1 MQGGECLRNENCTSD
16 LVFTVRINLTVLT
29 FSSSARKPA
38 PIAPIASCSNCIILS
53 VYTLELHFD
62 DNHEYIGFIPD
73 PFAVFATI
81 TVLQ

>member
-16 LVFTVRINLTVLT
+16 FVFEVRVNLTVLT
-29 FSSSARKPA
+29 FNESARKPA
-38 PIAPIASCSNCIILS
+38 PIAPIPSRSNCIIVS

-62 DNHEYIGFIPD
+62 NNHEYIGFTPD
-73 PFAVFATI
+73 SFAVFATI